1 MIKSVPWQRR
11 PATAHPAQ
19 EGPATGDYVCSETA
33 LYRVEQVV
41 GEHGLVED
49 CRTGRLIDMP
59 LSVLAALRTI
69 KHGRASQRS

>member
-1 MIKSVPWQRR
+1 M
-11 PATAHPAQ
+11 
-19 EGPATGDYVCSETA
+19 TGDYVCSETA

-59 LSVLAALRTI
+59 MSILAALRTI
-69 KHGRASQRS
+69 KRARR